1 MLTEFFNDIN
11 WISILVGAIAYFA
24 LGAIWYSFLF
34 QKKWIEY
41 SGINIDDPNAKKGV
55 AAIMI
60 TSFLMM
66 LITAFGLAILS
77 HYADLKGWES
87 GVKLGLLTGV
97 CFAFTSIAI
106 NMLYERKHR
115 GLYFING
122 GYQII
127 GNIIAAV
134 IICAWRI

>member
-1 MLTEFFNDIN
+1 M
-11 WISILVGAIAYFA
+11 
-24 LGAIWYSFLF
+24 
-34 QKKWIEY
+34 
-41 SGINIDDPNAKKGV
+41 DDPNVKKGV
-55 AAIMI
+55 AAIMFG
-60 TSFLMM
+60 SFVMM
-66 LITAFGLAILS
+66 FITAVGLAIIAEYVGLN
-77 HYADLKGWES
+77 GWQY
-87 GVKLGLLTGV
+87 GLKLGALTGV

-106 NMLYERKHR
+106 NMLYERKHT